1 MGSVWA
7 LKKSAW
13 FANTRIGIA
22 NLARGDV
29 EGEPKRED
37 FWDMVR
43 RCFTVDVDDVD
54 DGGGAATSRRAA
66 RKDDFP
72 APDRSA
78 MVRLA
83 ALFVKV

>member
-29 EGEPKRED
+29 EGEPERED
-37 FWDMVR
+37 FWDNIARR
-43 RCFTVDVDDVD
+43 RCFAVDDD

-66 RKDDFP
+66 RRDDLP
-72 APDRSA
+72 APDRNA